1 MKSLKKDVYS
11 YITDCW
17 LSIYMYML
25 NFFVFMNIQSC
36 HILIASSTFSCNW
49 MKVHQSVNLVKISA
63 YICINK
69 QLLVFQKVVWYLFS
83 NFQKLIRILP
93 FQWWIKNIQKNYSD
107 RGMQNRHLVFDNYP
121 KSSMYLG
128 LLDLPFCTCC
138 LLGIRRHY
146 LNWGNWK
153 NYLPRKCFGYN
164 KTFKDFYR
172 VFCVQLKC

>member
-1 MKSLKKDVYS
+1 MNAGIACTEFFLVFPVGIEISEKGCLLSYDWLLTIYIHVYAE
-11 YITDCW
+11 
-17 LSIYMYML
+17 
-25 NFFVFMNIQSC
+25 FFVFMNIQSC

-107 RGMQNRHLVFDNYP
+107 RGHAKQAFSFWQLSQILNVFRIAGFAFLYMLFAWNKETLP
-121 KSSMYLG
+121 KLG
-128 LLDLPFCTCC
+128 
-138 LLGIRRHY
+138 
-146 LNWGNWK
+146 
-153 NYLPRKCFGYN
+153 
-164 KTFKDFYR
+164 
-172 VFCVQLKC
+172 